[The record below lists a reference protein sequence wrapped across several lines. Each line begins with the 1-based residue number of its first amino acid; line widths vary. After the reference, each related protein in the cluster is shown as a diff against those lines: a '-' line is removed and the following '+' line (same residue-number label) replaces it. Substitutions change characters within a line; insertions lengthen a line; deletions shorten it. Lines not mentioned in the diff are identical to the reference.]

1 MKIPAWIFLASL
13 TVAACGGSS
22 GPSSLPQ
29 ADACNQASKAACAK
43 IYTCESTIATSLFGT
58 QDACV
63 TSILTSCNSGTA
75 GFQCAATQTYH
86 GDKAEMCKDQF
97 TAMTCDTL
105 LQTVFPS
112 LGAGVSLGSA
122 FAAITTSIPVCGEI
136 CTPP

>member
-1 MKIPAWIFLASL
+1 MKTPAWICLAL
-13 TVAACGGSS
+13 LAAAACGSS

-43 IYTCESTIATSLFGT
+43 IYGCQATLATALFGT
-58 QDACV
+58 EDACV
-63 TSILTSCNSGTA
+63 TSIVTSCGTT
-75 GFQCAATQTYH
+75 GFQCGATQTYH

-97 TAMTCDTL
+97 TAMSCDTL

-112 LGAGVSLGSA
+112 LGSNVSLGGA

-136 CTPP
+136 CTTP